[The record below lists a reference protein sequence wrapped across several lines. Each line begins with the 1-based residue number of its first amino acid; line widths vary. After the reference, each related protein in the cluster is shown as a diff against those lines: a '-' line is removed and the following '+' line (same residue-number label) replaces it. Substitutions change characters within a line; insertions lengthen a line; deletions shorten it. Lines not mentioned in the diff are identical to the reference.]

1 MLTEQAQKFFYARK
15 RDRKGLPA
23 IFWEIPQRL
32 RRLVVT
38 KNNAPDTPTYCAQT
52 LGITTICSVRGY
64 VLETPNCVYAPK
76 GLKVLKLL
84 DLYT

>member
-52 LGITTICSVRGY
+52 LGITTICSTCRCFW
-64 VLETPNCVYAPK
+64 ETPNSVYTPMR
-76 GLKVLKLL
+76 LKVLKLL